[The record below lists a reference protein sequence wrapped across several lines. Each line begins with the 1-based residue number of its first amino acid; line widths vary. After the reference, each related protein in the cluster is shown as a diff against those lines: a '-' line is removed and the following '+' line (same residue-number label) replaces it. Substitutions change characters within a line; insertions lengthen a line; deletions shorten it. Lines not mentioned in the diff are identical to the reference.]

1 MTAQEQNLVEAARAV
16 MDVFTRGIASMN
28 DVGLA
33 YPGLSAALAPYEPET
48 IDIGGV
54 RVNAGMREAPKSGE
68 SYWVPSFGNAFTNYV
83 GYSWNA
89 DSHDLT
95 FLRNGMCCRSPE
107 DAIAMHDAFTRLTG
121 VAG

>member
-1 MTAQEQNLVEAARAV
+1 MTEQEQNLVEAARAV

-33 YPGLSAALAPYEPET
+33 YSGLSAALAPYTPET

-54 RVNAGMREAPKSGE
+54 LVNAGMREAPGVGTKFYFPDFADDSKFCERNWIGS
-68 SYWVPSFGNAFTNYV
+68 SYQRT
-83 GYSWNA
+83 
-89 DSHDLT
+89 L
-95 FLRNGMCCRSPE
+95 LRNGMCCRTAQ
-107 DAIAMHDAFTRLTG
+107 DAIAMHDAIVRQTG